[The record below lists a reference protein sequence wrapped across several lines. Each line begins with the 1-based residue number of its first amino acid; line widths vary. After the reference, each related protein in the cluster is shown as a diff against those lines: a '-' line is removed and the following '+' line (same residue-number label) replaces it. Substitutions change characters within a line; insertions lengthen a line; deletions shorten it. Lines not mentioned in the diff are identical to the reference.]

1 MEPYGC
7 STHGLFLYMKVEL
20 MTLIEILEKHG
31 ACAEAKEWAKDRDSN
46 LYNAWRACPRGD
58 WLLWMASKLGI
69 DRKLIVAAACDCAEE
84 ALKYV
89 PDGEDRPAN
98 AIRVTRAW
106 LDGNSSIY
114 EVDEARRAA
123 YAAANAAA
131 AYVAA
136 YAAASAAAY
145 AAANAAAANA
155 AYAAAYAAY
164 AAAVDANA
172 YDADADAM
180 ATLVRKAIPWTVW
193 KEASAKGEDCQHL
206 NRELVN
212 MSDVICKDCGEV
224 VTDEPQ

>member
-1 MEPYGC
+1 
-7 STHGLFLYMKVEL
+7 
-20 MTLIEILEKHG
+20 
-31 ACAEAKEWAKDRDSN
+31 
-46 LYNAWRACPRGD
+46 
-58 WLLWMASKLGI
+58 
-69 DRKLIVAAACDCAEE
+69 
-84 ALKYV
+84 V

-155 AYAAAYAAY
+155 AYAA
-164 AAAVDANA
+164 NA